1 MPFPFEPTVYTWRD
15 IRIEVDP
22 RISKCKNIRSSIDI
36 CRLAMLMMMNVKF
49 DRKQSVIVATGLVTV
64 MSLGLRVVNQCYRI
78 IESVCTFRTR
88 VVLVLKI
95 LYLFTFLNFGIR
107 LGISRHP
114 SFLSLLMRDVTR
126 KICFFLKLKYTV
138 TLKRNKKNRGNWTGN
153 RKFELFNRWL
163 KRKFHRGT
171 TCYVVWPSAS
181 LFSLSLS
188 LARLFS
194 SFLSSL
200 ARVIGHNIDTITL
213 QSKL

>member
-1 MPFPFEPTVYTWRD
+1 MLRNNRICMYVSYTASS
-15 IRIEVDP
+15 RIKNSIFFY
-22 RISKCKNIRSSIDI
+22 ISKFRNSR
-36 CRLAMLMMMNVKF
+36 
-49 DRKQSVIVATGLVTV
+49 
-64 MSLGLRVVNQCYRI
+64 RV
-78 IESVCTFRTR
+78 
-88 VVLVLKI
+88 
-95 LYLFTFLNFGIR
+95 
-107 LGISRHP
+107 SRHP
-114 SFLSLLMRDVTR
+114 SFLSLLTRDVTR

>member
-64 MSLGLRVVNQCYRI
+64 MSFGLRVVNRCYGI

-95 LYLFTFLNFGIR
+95 LYFFYISKFRNSTR
-107 LGISRHP
+107 VSRHP
-114 SFLSLLMRDVTR
+114 SFLSLLTRDVTR

>member
-64 MSLGLRVVNQCYRI
+64 MSFGLRVVNQCYRI

-114 SFLSLLMRDVTR
+114 SFLSLLTRDVTR

>member
-1 MPFPFEPTVYTWRD
+1 MLRNNRICMYVSYTASSRIKNSISFYISKFRNSTRNISTSFFPFLTYARRD
-15 IRIEVDP
+15 TKD
-22 RISKCKNIRSSIDI
+22 
-36 CRLAMLMMMNVKF
+36 L
-49 DRKQSVIVATGLVTV
+49 
-64 MSLGLRVVNQCYRI
+64 
-78 IESVCTFRTR
+78 
-88 VVLVLKI
+88 
-95 LYLFTFLNFGIR
+95 
-107 LGISRHP
+107 
-114 SFLSLLMRDVTR
+114 
-126 KICFFLKLKYTV
+126 FFLKLKYTV

>member
-1 MPFPFEPTVYTWRD
+1 MPFPFEPTVYTRRD

-107 LGISRHP
+107 RGYLDILL
-114 SFLSLLMRDVTR
+114 SFPYLCETWHERSV
-126 KICFFLKLKYTV
+126 FFKVEIHGYT
-138 TLKRNKKNRGNWTGN
+138 
-153 RKFELFNRWL
+153 
-163 KRKFHRGT
+163 
-171 TCYVVWPSAS
+171 
-181 LFSLSLS
+181 
-188 LARLFS
+188 
-194 SFLSSL
+194 
-200 ARVIGHNIDTITL
+200 
-213 QSKL
+213 